1 MGHDARAAMK
11 DQLRRELFKSDRNL
25 YKDDLVTTHQRERFV
40 QEQADAL
47 SSLVGF
53 YYTLS
58 RMLLI
63 NFKTTQLNVRA
74 DLITFGV
81 LVLPGTS
88 SADAVSTCFSSSAA
102 GVDAWKHH
110 QTEISNIVKSIARRA
125 E

>member
-1 MGHDARAAMK
+1 MTDDARAAMK
-11 DQLRRELFKSDRNL
+11 DQLRRELFKSDRNIF
-25 YKDDLVTTHQRERFV
+25 KDELVSTHQRERFV

-47 SSLVGF
+47 STLVGF

-58 RMLLI
+58 RKLLI

-102 GVDAWKHH
+102 GIDAWKHH